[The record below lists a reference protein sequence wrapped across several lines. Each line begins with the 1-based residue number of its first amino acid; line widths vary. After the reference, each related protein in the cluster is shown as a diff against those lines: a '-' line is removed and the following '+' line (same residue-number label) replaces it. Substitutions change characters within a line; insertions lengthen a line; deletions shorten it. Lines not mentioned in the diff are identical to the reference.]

1 MGILKGEFE
10 MSNARS
16 PNRDKSFEI
25 YKEKNGKITLK
36 EIASILSESINNIKS
51 WKSQDKWNEKLNIKS
66 SKRGAAK
73 NNKNAVGN
81 KGGKGGPKENINAFK
96 HGNYIPNERFESKK
110 FLAKYLPKATEKIMD
125 DINNSGI
132 SPLDMLWFNI
142 QLQFATLLR
151 SQKIMHVKNHK
162 DMTKELKKIK
172 VQKDLVGPKGNQTL
186 EETYR
191 EEEYEIQF
199 AWDKQERFNTSQSK
213 VMQVLLNM
221 IKTYDEMLEKYKES
235 ATEEQKLRIEKL
247 KQEIM
252 LNDKKLKLGSLDE
265 DIVIKVTLPGDF
277 EDD

>member
-1 MGILKGEFE
+1 
-10 MSNARS
+10 MSKERS

-25 YKEKNGKITLK
+25 YKEKKGKITTT
-36 EIASILSESINNIKS
+36 EIAKLLNESINNIRS
-51 WKSQDKWNEKLNIKS
+51 WKAVDKWNEKLNIKS
-66 SKRGAAK
+66 SKRGATK

-81 KGGKGGPKENINAFK
+81 KGGKGGPDGNLNAIK

-110 FLAKYLPKATEKIMD
+110 FLAKYLPKITEKIMD

-142 QLQFATLLR
+142 QLQFSTLLR
-151 SQKIMHVKNHK
+151 SQKIMHVKSKN

-172 VQKDLVGPKGNQTL
+172 VQKDLVGPKGNQKL

-221 IKTYDEMLEKYKES
+221 IKTYDEMLDKYKDS
-235 ATEEQKLRIEKL
+235 ATEEQKLRVEKL
-247 KQEIM
+247 KQEIQ
-252 LNDKKLKLGSLDE
+252 LNEKKLNEGCLNNDV
-265 DIVIKVTLPGDF
+265 VIKVSLPGSL